1 MKNKTEERVGKKFI
15 NKYGSEIEVVEYKR
29 YEEVK
34 VKFTETN
41 YIKWTN
47 WNTLQKGST
56 ISPYCKTVYKYGYI
70 GDGKY
75 NHKDYPIIYD
85 AWHDM
90 IRRCYYTGYHK
101 KNPTYIDC
109 EVCDEWL
116 NFQDFAK
123 WYENNYYQIEN
134 QQMNLDKDILVKNN
148 KIYSPETCIFVP
160 HDINSLFTKTNTK
173 RGKYP
178 IGVHFKKNKYHV
190 QIQKYKQVIYLGTY
204 DTPEEAFMVYKTAKE
219 NHIKEMADKYKDLI
233 PKKLY
238 DAMYEYEV
246 EWED

>member
-1 MKNKTEERVGKKFI
+1 MANKTEERVGKKFI

-90 IRRCYYTGYHK
+90 IRRCYYAGYHK

-123 WYENNYYQIEN
+123 
-134 QQMNLDKDILVKNN
+134 
-148 KIYSPETCIFVP
+148 
-160 HDINSLFTKTNTK
+160 
-173 RGKYP
+173 
-178 IGVHFKKNKYHV
+178 
-190 QIQKYKQVIYLGTY
+190 
-204 DTPEEAFMVYKTAKE
+204 
-219 NHIKEMADKYKDLI
+219 
-233 PKKLY
+233 
-238 DAMYEYEV
+238 
-246 EWED
+246 

>member
-1 MKNKTEERVGKKFI
+1 MANKTEEKVGKKFI
-15 NKYGSEIEVVEYKR
+15 NKYNSEIEVVEYKR

-34 VKFTETN
+34 VKFIETN

-70 GDGKY
+70 GNGKY

-123 WYENNYYQIEN
+123 
-134 QQMNLDKDILVKNN
+134 
-148 KIYSPETCIFVP
+148 
-160 HDINSLFTKTNTK
+160 
-173 RGKYP
+173 
-178 IGVHFKKNKYHV
+178 
-190 QIQKYKQVIYLGTY
+190 
-204 DTPEEAFMVYKTAKE
+204 
-219 NHIKEMADKYKDLI
+219 
-233 PKKLY
+233 
-238 DAMYEYEV
+238 
-246 EWED
+246 